1 MDVELVHKHIILRIE
16 ANKPPNE
23 EELKAWMVEL
33 VDKVGMKILA
43 GPISGNIDYMPG
55 NNGPTCVV
63 IIETSPST
71 NTIRRLHMWTIQP
84 TRRVRTHQSM
94 GPNQS
99 RIQIFR

>member
-43 GPISGNIDYMPG
+43 G
-55 NNGPTCVV
+55 
-63 IIETSPST
+63 
-71 NTIRRLHMWTIQP
+71 LK
-84 TRRVRTHQSM
+84 
-94 GPNQS
+94 
-99 RIQIFR
+99 